1 MQHEFLSEAIFKW
14 VSKGLHL
21 FCFTTL
27 GNWSRKFSPYDN
39 KSYAKLTLITNKSP
53 VFIVCLFQL
62 RVLILRY
69 FPVFWLAYMITMV
82 FVIRHSIVHS
92 GTVSCTSRVF
102 LLKQLY
108 PLYLGVNVFSTVAR
122 RARKGAWRCT
132 LRSWK
137 TPDQNRNWKGKIVNH
152 REKKR
157 IENSQRN
164 ALT

>member
-1 MQHEFLSEAIFKW
+1 MQHDFLSEAIFKW

-69 FPVFWLAYMITMV
+69 FPVFSLYDIQLFTQAQSPV
-82 FVIRHSIVHS
+82 PPAF
-92 GTVSCTSRVF
+92 F

-164 ALT
+164 VLT